1 MKYLVLTI
9 RKPQFDASFV
19 PDHYAFLQ
27 SLRDG
32 EVLEQAGPFTDKSGG
47 AYVIRADSFES
58 AREIAGRD
66 PLAVHDCSEVTVREW
81 DAR

>member
-9 RKPQFDASFV
+9 RKPHFDAAFV

-32 EVLEQAGPFTDKSGG
+32 QVLEQAGPFTDRSGG
-47 AYVIRADSFES
+47 AYVIRAES
-58 AREIAGRD
+58 LERARAIAGED
-66 PLAVHDCSEVTVREW
+66 PLAIHGCSDVTVREW